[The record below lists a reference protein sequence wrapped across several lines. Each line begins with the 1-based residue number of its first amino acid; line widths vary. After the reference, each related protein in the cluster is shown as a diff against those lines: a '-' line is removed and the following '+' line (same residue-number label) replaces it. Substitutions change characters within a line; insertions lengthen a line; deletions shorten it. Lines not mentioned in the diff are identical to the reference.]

1 MESFRT
7 TDIILA
13 AVLRLGDVELIDI
26 EISGNKGTFVFSN
39 VSDEFIS
46 HYDLGKCQV
55 EPVAFNNMIKQL
67 TTSVRRMTRNDNSS
81 SRHNKQHNK

>member
-13 AVLRLGDVELIDI
+13 AVLRLSDIELIDI
-26 EISGNKGTFVFSN
+26 EINGNKGTFVFVN

-46 HYDLGKCQV
+46 HYDLGKCTV
-55 EPVAFNNMIKQL
+55 EPVAFNNTIKQL
-67 TTSVRRMTRNDNSS
+67 TTSVRRMTRNDNTVNN
-81 SRHNKQHNK
+81 RNN

>member
-26 EISGNKGTFVFSN
+26 EISGNKGTFVFTN
-39 VSDEFIS
+39 VSDDFIS
-46 HYDLGKCQV
+46 QYDLGKCQV
-55 EPVAFNNMIKQL
+55 EPVAFNNTIKQL

-81 SRHNKQHNK
+81 TRHNKPHNK